1 MHDAHGEESRLN
13 KTRDGNQKMSDLD
26 RTVQLSSKDISQAE
40 LRAVLTSMKDG
51 SDAFASKVL
60 IEYFHRRFHDNLPY
74 DQAIL
79 FEFLDHVFGRIVGGA
94 TPDQAFG
101 FKQRTDKE

>member
-1 MHDAHGEESRLN
+1 MN
-13 KTRDGNQKMSDLD
+13 KTHEGNQKKSDVD
-26 RTVQLSSKDISQAE
+26 RTVQLTSKDISQAD
-40 LRAVLTSMKDG
+40 LRAALASVKGG
-51 SDAFASKVL
+51 SDKFTSIRL

-79 FEFLDHVFGRIVGGA
+79 FEFLDHAFGRIVGGE

-101 FKQRTDKE
+101 FKSRADKE